1 MRPSQSGSAA
11 TTVID
16 EAVVQGSLDG
26 YLRIFDAADGS
37 LLFEYD
43 TVRDYQGVNGVAGK
57 GGAID
62 NASVIA
68 ANGLL
73 LVSSGYGMFG
83 QPPGNVLLAFR
94 PKSRSKVVSEVGAR

>member
-1 MRPSQSGSAA
+1 MIGG
-11 TTVID
+11 
-16 EAVVQGSLDG
+16 AVAQGSLDG
-26 YLRIFDAADGS
+26 YLRIFDAASGEM
-37 LLFEYD
+37 LFSYD
-43 TVRDYQGVNGVAGK
+43 TVREFNGVNGVSGH

-62 NASVIA
+62 NASIIA

-94 PKSRSKVVSEVGAR
+94 PEQF